1 MEKRMNTRE
10 KAKTA
15 RCPTCR
21 AQPGTPCIGKQGK
34 VRNTVHASRV
44 KAARDPQEE
53 YRAYLRSAY
62 WRDVKRR
69 YRASDLPQACVVCGD
84 PRVDLHHKTYE
95 RRGREEL
102 TDLEPRCRKHH
113 EEVHAEDRP
122 GG

>member
-1 MEKRMNTRE
+1 MKIRDR
-10 KAKTA
+10 AKTV

-21 AQPGTPCIGKQGK
+21 AQPGTPCIGTNGRVKK
-34 VRNTVHASRV
+34 NTVHAERIQ
-44 KAARDPQEE
+44 ATRDPQEE
-53 YRAYLRSAY
+53 YRAYLRSAH

-69 YRASDLPQACVVCGD
+69 YRSSGLPQACVVCGD

-113 EEVHAEDRP
+113 EEVH
-122 GG
+122 GLGT